1 MDSSLELGHPETMRP
16 WEKPAMAPSPLP
28 LLVAFG
34 LALLACD
41 GAPSRADASASDF
54 RAETAA
60 DVGRLDGS
68 VEDAP
73 TTGDL
78 ATADLGADAAVYP
91 AVYGPTTLSPLT
103 PAVVRGL
110 RAIAARGAQQDGV
123 FAKIGASATVS
134 SAFLQCFVGSKVDLG
149 AHTAL
154 APSITHFSQPLLDG
168 KTSFDRTSLSATVG
182 WSAGKAI
189 TGTPSPL
196 TQEVDAI
203 APRFAVVMYGT
214 NDIQLNNIFGY
225 GDNMLTLTDQLIA
238 RGVIPVLTTIMPRDD
253 SASADLQVPRYNAV
267 LRAVAQARQIPL
279 IDFHRELIVLADHGL
294 GPDNLHPSS
303 YSGGACQ
310 LTAAGLT
317 SGYNIRNLLTLQTL
331 DRLRRVLVV
340 GEAAPDPSGPVRQ
353 GQGTAQ
359 DPIVVEGFPF
369 VDVRDTTRQG
379 ERRIDSYPGCTA
391 SQDES
396 GPELIYRLT
405 LTQQTTVRALVFDR
419 GSVDIDLHL
428 LGATVDGASCVQ
440 RNDRELSVTLAAGTH
455 HLALDTFVS
464 SGVEK
469 AGEYLLVLL
478 SE

>member
-1 MDSSLELGHPETMRP
+1 MDSSLGLGHPEAMLGP
-16 WEKPAMAPSPLP
+16 WKKAPLGLVPL
-28 LLVAFG
+28 LLVASLG
-34 LALLACD
+34 LQLTACD
-41 GAPSRADASASDF
+41 GPPSRADASASDL
-54 RAETAA
+54 RAETAT
-60 DVGRLDGS
+60 DVDTQQSDGS
-68 VEDAP
+68 VEDAA
-73 TTGDL
+73 T
-78 ATADLGADAAVYP
+78 TADLGADAAAYP
-91 AVYGPTTLSPLT
+91 AVYGATTLSPLT

-110 RAIAARGAQQDGV
+110 QAIAARGVQQDGV

-189 TGTPSPL
+189 SGTPSPL

-225 GDNMLTLTDQLIA
+225 ADNMLTLTDQLIA

-279 IDFHRELIVLADHGL
+279 IDYHRELVMLPDHGL

-310 LTAAGLT
+310 LTAAGLA

-331 DRLRRVLVV
+331 DRLRRVLVASEV
-340 GEAAPDPSGPVRQ
+340 APDPPGKARQ
-353 GQGTAQ
+353 GQGSAQ
-359 DPIVVEGFPF
+359 DPIIVEGFPF

-379 ERRIDSYPGCTA
+379 ERRIDSYPGCAA

-405 LTQQTTVRALVFDR
+405 LTQQTTLRALVFDR
-419 GSVDIDLHL
+419 GDVDIDLHL

-469 AGEYLLVLL
+469 GGEYLLVLL
-478 SE
+478 AE